1 MGYQQTR
8 SQPTARSSMAIP
20 ALNKYRAALL
30 GSLFLVTATLFC
42 APHAQG
48 QPIKDQAALVEQ
60 GRYLAV
66 AADCMACHTVPKDGQ
81 PFAGGY
87 GIDSPLGRIYSTNIT
102 PSKSAGI
109 GNYSEQQFSR
119 ALREGV
125 RADGARLYPAMPY
138 TSYTLL
144 SDDDVHALY
153 TYFMV
158 GVKPVDTVAPQT
170 ALPFPFSVRASMM
183 AWNMLFLD
191 NKRFAP
197 VSDQQQINRG
207 AYLTNALAHCSACH
221 TPRNALMAED
231 SSKAFGGAPL
241 GSWYAPN
248 ITSDPVSGIGGWS
261 DQELAQY
268 LQTGHVRGKNQAAG
282 GMAEAVQNSLQF
294 LSKEDTAAIVAYLK
308 TTKPIRDAADVKPA
322 HEYGQP
328 KSLEASMR
336 GAVGPNE
343 THSLNSG
350 AVLYSAYCAS
360 CHQANG
366 GGSGNQAYPSLFHNT
381 ATGSANRANLIS
393 TILYGVERK
402 VGDQEVLM
410 PRFDGQSYVNPLTDE
425 QIAAISNHVLQ
436 QYGSP
441 GAQVTARDVAVARDG
456 GPKPLLARMQP
467 YIVPLICLVTAL
479 ILLGLLGLFIK
490 RRRSR

>member
-1 MGYQQTR
+1 MSR
-8 SQPTARSSMAIP
+8 HHFASLP
-20 ALNKYRAALL
+20 
-30 GSLFLVTATLFC
+30 GSLLLLSTLLC
-42 APHAQG
+42 APQTQAK
-48 QPIKDQAALVEQ
+48 PAKDQAALIEQ

-66 AADCMACHTVPKDGQ
+66 AADCMACHSVPKDGQ

-102 PSKSAGI
+102 PSKTAGI
-109 GNYSEQQFSR
+109 GNYTEQQFTR

-144 SDDDVHALY
+144 SDGDVHALY
-153 TYFMV
+153 AYFMQ
-158 GVKPVDTVAPQT
+158 GVKPADTVAPQT
-170 ALPFPFSVRASMM
+170 ELPFPFSVRASMI

-191 NKRFAP
+191 NKRFTP
-197 VSDQQQINRG
+197 SSDQQQINRG

-231 SSKAFGGAPL
+231 GSRAFAGAPL
-241 GSWYAPN
+241 GPWYAPN

-261 DQELAQY
+261 DGELVQY
-268 LQTGHVRGKNQAAG
+268 LQTGHVRDKNQAAG

-294 LSKEDTAAIVAYLK
+294 LTKEDLSAIAVYLK
-308 TTKPIRDAADVKPA
+308 TTKPIRDAADATPA
-322 HEYGQP
+322 HQFGQP
-328 KSLEASMR
+328 KSAESSLR
-336 GAVGPNE
+336 GALGPNE
-343 THSLNSG
+343 NHSLNSG
-350 AVLYSAYCAS
+350 AALYSGYCAS

-381 ATGSANRANLIS
+381 ATGSANRANLIAA
-393 TILYGVERK
+393 ILYGVERK
-402 VGDQEVLM
+402 VGDQDVLM
-410 PRFDGQSYVNPLTDE
+410 PRFDSLSYVNPLTNE
-425 QIAAISNHVLQ
+425 QIAAISNYVLQ

-441 GAQVTARDVAVARDG
+441 GVQVTPQDVAVARDG

-467 YIVPLICLVTAL
+467 YIVPLICLVAAL
-479 ILLGLLGLFIK
+479 ILLALLGLFMRS
-490 RRRSR
+490 RRRRN